1 MPFVNAKCPNCGG
14 SLQVDNSKRAA
25 ICPFCKEA
33 YTVEDA
39 INNYVTN
46 YNTNVEHL
54 HADVVNINDEKS
66 VDSRLHA
73 ADTFMSL
80 GDYSSA
86 YKVYDE
92 VTKNHPYNY
101 RGWWGLIRVK
111 SSDFQK
117 AALSSAEFAEIK
129 KLYQN
134 ALSVCENPA
143 EITKQFAAY
152 QNKVRMSASQRRE
165 EMQNQIV
172 EESNKQRH
180 LQQKIDSYNE
190 RIEAINV
197 QIAQLNGVTDKEGA
211 DLRGIILIVCPIIG
225 LIISLIDGQRVID
238 KILDALLLVPLGFAA
253 GWLLGLPFKIPEKHN
268 DKQNL
273 KNKENRQNEIRALQT
288 QISQIRAEMQPFLN
302 SMSNSKA
309 TVNTLNQSIGS
320 LDGIY

>member
-14 SLQVDNSKRAA
+14 SLQVDNSKRAG

-117 AALSSAEFAEIK
+117 TPLSSDEFAEMK

-134 ALSVCENPA
+134 ALSVCENPT
-143 EITKQFAAY
+143 EITRQFVAY
-152 QNKVRMSASQRRE
+152 QNRVRMSASQRRE
-165 EMQNQIV
+165 ELQNQIV
-172 EESNKQRH
+172 EETNKQRQ
-180 LQQKIDSYNE
+180 LQQKIDSFNE
-190 RIEAINV
+190 RIGTIDT
-197 QIAQLNGVTDKEGA
+197 QIAQIRGITDKEGT
-211 DLRGIILIVCPIIG
+211 DYRRILLIACPIIG
-225 LIISLIDGQRVID
+225 LIISLIDGSRVID
-238 KILDALLLVPLGFAA
+238 KILDALLLVPLGLAV
-253 GWLLGLPFKIPEKHN
+253 GWLVGLPFKMLEKHN

-273 KNKENRQNEIRALQT
+273 KNKENRQKEISALQT
-288 QISQIRAEMQPFLN
+288 QISLIRSEMQPFVN
-302 SMSNSKA
+302 SMSDSKA
-309 TVNTLNQSIGS
+309 KVDTLKQFINSYE
-320 LDGIY
+320 GI